1 MNFIERGDTRR
12 QKLSGQHSRK
22 NLDKLLVLVNN
33 NIVSDEENWI
43 MFQANFDRIHENF
56 FRNLKLQYTDLTS
69 GDLRFCAL
77 LRLKYADK
85 GDSEVAQHFYTWG

>member
-1 MNFIERGDTRR
+1 
-12 QKLSGQHSRK
+12 
-22 NLDKLLVLVNN
+22 
-33 NIVSDEENWI
+33 

-77 LRLKYADK
+77 LRLNMPTKEISKLLNISTRGLMLQDTGCARNSICFRK
-85 GDSEVAQHFYTWG
+85 KV